1 MTNTFKLDIL
11 SPEGS
16 VFSGQVSLAKCPT
29 LAGEITILAGHTSL
43 ITKLSSG
50 EVEIEQDGER
60 KFIAIMGGFLEIS
73 ENIVSII
80 ADFAMR
86 SDEID
91 EQKIKE
97 AKLYAEEQ
105 LKKKDKISSEI
116 AEHDLQKAVLELKV
130 FEHRK
135 LKNKNK
141 GVKY

>member
-91 EQKIKE
+91 DNTDDI
-97 AKLYAEEQ
+97 
-105 LKKKDKISSEI
+105 
-116 AEHDLQKAVLELKV
+116 
-130 FEHRK
+130 F
-135 LKNKNK
+135 
-141 GVKY
+141 